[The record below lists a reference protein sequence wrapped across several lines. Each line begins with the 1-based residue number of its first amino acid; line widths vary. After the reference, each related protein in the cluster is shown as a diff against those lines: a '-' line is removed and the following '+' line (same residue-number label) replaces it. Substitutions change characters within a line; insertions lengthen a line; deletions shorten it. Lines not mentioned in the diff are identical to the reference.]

1 MDINP
6 VHRQM
11 QIANQP
17 IEQLAN
23 NKSLSE
29 AEKIGEISRQFES
42 ILVKQILEAGQ
53 KTTLAGAT
61 EKSSTASIYQDMIN
75 NQLADSISRSGTLGF
90 ANSLKAQLIRQTQGA
105 AAPGAAADHTP
116 TLTPQNS

>member
-23 NKSLSE
+23 NKSISE
-29 AEKIGEISRQFES
+29 SEKNRRDQPPI
-42 ILVKQILEAGQ
+42 
-53 KTTLAGAT
+53 
-61 EKSSTASIYQDMIN
+61 
-75 NQLADSISRSGTLGF
+75 
-90 ANSLKAQLIRQTQGA
+90 
-105 AAPGAAADHTP
+105 
-116 TLTPQNS
+116 